1 MRSRILFLGN
11 GDLVR
16 TLMEAVAL
24 DKKLEIIGLITSDKE
39 ILIGKST
46 QPIVNVHYRDL
57 KNFCN
62 KNQIRYEI
70 VSHLESNKYLTEIIS
85 ILSPDI
91 VFVAGWHRIL
101 PDNLLSKSYF
111 YGFHASLLPRNAGWA
126 PLVWALLNGEKK
138 TGVSLFKIDS
148 GVDTGPL
155 IDQVEF
161 PIDENTTIHD
171 LVNESIKASAI
182 LLKRNI
188 GEISRGIEKLTPQ
201 DLSKRTEGTRR
212 FPHDGEIDFCASVQY
227 IDRFIRA
234 QTRPYFGSYTN
245 IDQKRIRIFKS
256 KIAEPLCELNKGEY
270 ITPGS
275 LKIHNSK
282 YFFKCADGWL
292 ELLDFEIEEIQLK

>member
-1 MRSRILFLGN
+1 MKSRILFLGN

-16 TLMEAVAL
+16 TLMEEVAL
-24 DKKLEIIGLITSDKE
+24 DKKLKIVGLITSDKE

-46 QPIVNVHYRDL
+46 KPIVNVHYKDL
-57 KNFCN
+57 ENFCS

-70 VSHLESNKYLTEIIS
+70 VSHSESNEYLDKIIS
-85 ILSPDI
+85 ILGPDI
-91 VFVAGWHRIL
+91 VLVAGWHRLL
-101 PDNLLSKSYF
+101 PDNLLRKSDF

-126 PLVWALLNGEKK
+126 PLVWALLNGEKE

-148 GVDTGPL
+148 GMDTGPL
-155 IDQVEF
+155 IGQVKF

-171 LVNESIKASAI
+171 LVNESINASRI
-182 LLKRNI
+182 LLERNI
-188 GEISRGIEKLTPQ
+188 SEISRGIEKLTPQ

-212 FPHDGEIDFCASVQY
+212 FPHDGEINFCAPVQY

-234 QTRPYFGSYTN
+234 QTRPYFGSYTH

-256 KIAEPLCELNKGEY
+256 KIAGPLFELNKGEY
-270 ITPGS
+270 IAPGS
-275 LKIHNSK
+275 LKIHNDK